1 MAAKKREETYEPSQY
16 QKAIFDYI
24 EHEKGNLVVEAAA
37 GSGKTYTLIKA
48 LGLIPQ
54 DKRVLMTAFNKDIV
68 KELTKKV
75 KGFPNVEVRTLH
87 GLGMILTTRGLRIG
101 GRKPEGYKYT
111 QLIYNHWQDLTKTN
125 IKKLARNARKS
136 FVENTKKLVD
146 FGRFYI
152 ATTKTDMIEIMVKYD
167 IPCVA
172 DEVDVALQ
180 IMAMGAK
187 DIENIDYT
195 DMIWMPHI
203 YDLHLKECEYDYIM
217 VDECQDMNV
226 AERKLVLRC
235 LKEGGRLIA
244 VGDSNQCIYG
254 FSGSDPESFRA
265 IQSLPNTVSMPL
277 SISYRCP
284 EAVVTFAK
292 NLVPSIEAKPNAE
305 EGVILDGVSIEDVQ
319 DGDMVL
325 CRNNAPL
332 LQVYCK
338 LLEQGKKAYI
348 RGSDV
353 GKNLKSIVTS
363 THQEYLHSN
372 LKQDGVFIRLY
383 EDLFNS
389 RKAIMER
396 YGISQEDAMNHETIQ
411 NKLDMIR
418 ALEVLGF
425 ELKTA
430 EQLERKIDEI
440 FPKNDKGEGIMLST
454 IHKAKGL
461 EADNVFIACASL
473 MPSKSA
479 VEEWQVKQER
489 NLMYVAYTRAKKL
502 LAFLDEEETP
512 DFDNFSSKLESKLK
526 YAETMVAAILGKSFK
541 PTMNEAMAKSIVER
555 AKARKIFAPIEV
567 NTVSME
573 NDKKEEEPTDLSFDA
588 ALRKPS
594 KRRKITL

>member
-1 MAAKKREETYEPSQY
+1 MAKKKTAIEYEPSQY

-24 EHEKGNLVVEAAA
+24 QHEKGNLVVEAAA
-37 GSGKTYTLIKA
+37 GSGKTYTLVKA
-48 LGLIPQ
+48 LSLIPQ

-75 KGFPNVEVRTLH
+75 KEFPNVEVRTLH
-87 GLGMILTTRGLRIG
+87 GLGMILTTRGLGIG
-101 GRKPEGYKYT
+101 GMKPEGYKYT
-111 QLIYNHWQDLTKTN
+111 QLIYNHWQDLSKTN
-125 IKKLARNARKS
+125 INKLSRNARKS

-146 FGRFYI
+146 FGRFYL
-152 ATTKTDMIEIMVKYD
+152 ATTRSEMIELMTKYD

-172 DEVDVALQ
+172 DEVDVALKV
-180 IMAMGAK
+180 MAIGGK
-187 DIENIDYT
+187 NLDSIDYT

-203 YDLHLKECEYDYIM
+203 YDLHLQECEYDFIM
-217 VDECQDMNV
+217 VDECQDLNV
-226 AERKLVLRC
+226 AERNLVLRC

-254 FSGSDPESFRA
+254 FSGSDPDSFRA
-265 IQSLPNTVSMPL
+265 IQSIPNTVSMPL

-284 EAVVTFAK
+284 ESVVKFAQ
-292 NLVPSIEAKPNAE
+292 NLVPSIEAKQGAE
-305 EGVILDGVSIEDVQ
+305 EGVILDCVSLDDVH

-338 LLEQGKKAYI
+338 LLEQGKRAYI

-353 GKNLKSIVTS
+353 GKNLQNIVIG
-363 THQEYLHSN
+363 THKDYLHTN

-396 YGISQEDAMNHETIQ
+396 YGISQEDAMKHETIQ
-411 NKLDMIR
+411 AKLDMIR
-418 ALEVLGF
+418 ALEVLGADLTTTE
-425 ELKTA
+425 ELTK
-430 EQLERKIDEI
+430 KIEDI

-454 IHKAKGL
+454 VHKAKGL

-479 VEEWQVKQER
+479 LDEWQVQQER
-489 NLMYVAYTRAKKL
+489 NLMYVAYTRAKKVL
-502 LAFLDEEETP
+502 GFLNEEETP
-512 DFDNFSSKLESKLK
+512 DFDNFSSKLEAKLRQ
-526 YAETMVAAILGKSFK
+526 AEMMVAAILGKTFK
-541 PTMNEAMAKSIVER
+541 ATMNEAMAKSIVER
-555 AKARKIFAPIEV
+555 VTARKIFAPITT
-567 NTVSME
+567 NTVSMD
-573 NDKKEEEPTDLSFDA
+573 NDEKGNESTDLSFNS
-588 ALRKPS
+588 ALRKKT
-594 KRRKITL
+594 KRRK

>member
-1 MAAKKREETYEPSQY
+1 MAKKKTAIEYEPSQY

-24 EHEKGNLVVEAAA
+24 QHEKGNLVVEAAA
-37 GSGKTYTLIKA
+37 GSGKTYTLVKA
-48 LGLIPQ
+48 LSLIPQ

-75 KGFPNVEVRTLH
+75 KEFPNVEVRTLH
-87 GLGMILTTRGLRIG
+87 GLGMILTTRGLGIG
-101 GRKPEGYKYT
+101 GMKPEAYKYT

-125 IKKLARNARKS
+125 INKLSRNARKS

-146 FGRFYI
+146 FGRFYL
-152 ATTKTDMIEIMVKYD
+152 ATTRSEMIELMTKYD

-172 DEVDVALQ
+172 DEVDVALKV
-180 IMAMGAK
+180 MAIGGK
-187 DIENIDYT
+187 NLDSIDYT

-203 YDLHLKECEYDYIM
+203 YDLHLEECEYDFIM
-217 VDECQDMNV
+217 VDECQDLNV
-226 AERKLVLRC
+226 AERNLVLRC

-254 FSGSDPESFRA
+254 FSGSDPDSFRA
-265 IQSLPNTVSMPL
+265 IQSIPNTVSMPL

-284 EAVVTFAK
+284 ESVVKFAQ
-292 NLVPSIEAKPNAE
+292 NLVPSIEAKQGAE
-305 EGVILDGVSIEDVQ
+305 EGVILDCVSLDDVH

-338 LLEQGKKAYI
+338 LLEQGKRAYI

-353 GKNLKSIVTS
+353 GKNLQNIVIG
-363 THQEYLHSN
+363 THKDYLHTN

-396 YGISQEDAMNHETIQ
+396 YGISQEDAMKHETIQ
-411 NKLDMIR
+411 AKLDMIR
-418 ALEVLGF
+418 ALEVLGADLTTTE
-425 ELKTA
+425 ELTK
-430 EQLERKIDEI
+430 KIEDI

-454 IHKAKGL
+454 VHKAKGL

-479 VEEWQVKQER
+479 LDEWQVQQER
-489 NLMYVAYTRAKKL
+489 NLMYVAYTRAKKVL
-502 LAFLDEEETP
+502 GFLNEEETP
-512 DFDNFSSKLESKLK
+512 DFDNFSSKLEAKLRQ
-526 YAETMVAAILGKSFK
+526 AEMMVAAILGKTFK
-541 PTMNEAMAKSIVER
+541 ATMNEAMAKSIVER
-555 AKARKIFAPIEV
+555 VTARKIFAPITT
-567 NTVSME
+567 NTVSMD
-573 NDKKEEEPTDLSFDA
+573 NDEKGNESTDLSFNS
-588 ALRKPS
+588 ALRKKT
-594 KRRKITL
+594 KRRK

>member
-1 MAAKKREETYEPSQY
+1 MAKKKTAIEYEPSQY

-24 EHEKGNLVVEAAA
+24 QHEKGNLVVEAAA
-37 GSGKTYTLIKA
+37 GSGKTYTLVKA
-48 LGLIPQ
+48 LSLIPQ

-75 KGFPNVEVRTLH
+75 KEFPNVEVRTLH
-87 GLGMILTTRGLRIG
+87 GLGMILTTRGLGIG
-101 GRKPEGYKYT
+101 GIKPEGYKYT

-125 IKKLARNARKS
+125 INKLSRNARKS

-146 FGRFYI
+146 FGRFYL
-152 ATTKTDMIEIMVKYD
+152 ATTRSEMIELMTKYD

-172 DEVDVALQ
+172 DEVDVALKV
-180 IMAMGAK
+180 MAIGGK
-187 DIENIDYT
+187 NLDSIDYT

-203 YDLHLKECEYDYIM
+203 YDLHLQECEYDFIM
-217 VDECQDMNV
+217 VDECQDLNV
-226 AERKLVLRC
+226 AERNLVLRC

-254 FSGSDPESFRA
+254 FSGSDPDSFRA
-265 IQSLPNTVSMPL
+265 IQSIPNTVSMPL

-284 EAVVTFAK
+284 ESVVKFAQ
-292 NLVPSIEAKPNAE
+292 NLVPSIEAKQGAE
-305 EGVILDGVSIEDVQ
+305 EGVILDCVSLDDVH

-338 LLEQGKKAYI
+338 LLEQGKRAYI

-353 GKNLKSIVTS
+353 GKNLQNIVIG
-363 THQEYLHSN
+363 THKDYLHTN
-372 LKQDGVFIRLY
+372 LKRDGVFIRLY

-396 YGISQEDAMNHETIQ
+396 YGISQEDAMKHETIQ
-411 NKLDMIR
+411 AKLDMIR
-418 ALEVLGF
+418 ALEVLGADLTTTE
-425 ELKTA
+425 ELTK
-430 EQLERKIDEI
+430 KIEDI

-454 IHKAKGL
+454 VHKAKGL

-479 VEEWQVKQER
+479 LDEWQVQQER
-489 NLMYVAYTRAKKL
+489 NLMYVAYTRAKKVL
-502 LAFLDEEETP
+502 GFLNEEETP
-512 DFDNFSSKLESKLK
+512 DFDNFSSKLEAKLRQ
-526 YAETMVAAILGKSFK
+526 AEMMVAAILGKTFK
-541 PTMNEAMAKSIVER
+541 ATMNEAMAKSIVER
-555 AKARKIFAPIEV
+555 VTARKIFAPITT
-567 NTVSME
+567 NTVSMDN
-573 NDKKEEEPTDLSFDA
+573 NDKWNESTDLSFKS
-588 ALRKPS
+588 ALRKKT
-594 KRRKITL
+594 KRRK

>member
-1 MAAKKREETYEPSQY
+1 MAKKKTAIEYEPSQY

-24 EHEKGNLVVEAAA
+24 QHEKGNLVVEAAA
-37 GSGKTYTLIKA
+37 GSGKTYTLVKA
-48 LGLIPQ
+48 LSLIPQ

-75 KGFPNVEVRTLH
+75 KEFPNVEVRTLH
-87 GLGMILTTRGLRIG
+87 GLGMILTTRGLGIG
-101 GRKPEGYKYT
+101 GMKPEGYKYT

-125 IKKLARNARKS
+125 INKLSRNARKS

-146 FGRFYI
+146 FGRFYL
-152 ATTKTDMIEIMVKYD
+152 ATTRSEMIELMTKYD

-172 DEVDVALQ
+172 DEVDVALKV
-180 IMAMGAK
+180 MAIGGK
-187 DIENIDYT
+187 NLDSIDYT

-203 YDLHLKECEYDYIM
+203 YDLHLQECEYDFIM
-217 VDECQDMNV
+217 VDECQDLNV
-226 AERKLVLRC
+226 AERNLVLRC

-254 FSGSDPESFRA
+254 FSGSDPDSFRA
-265 IQSLPNTVSMPL
+265 IQSIPNTVSMPL

-284 EAVVTFAK
+284 ESVVKFAQ
-292 NLVPSIEAKPNAE
+292 NLVPSIEAKQGAE
-305 EGVILDGVSIEDVQ
+305 EGVILDCVSLDDVH

-338 LLEQGKKAYI
+338 LLEQGKRAYI

-353 GKNLKSIVTS
+353 GKNLQNIVIG
-363 THQEYLHSN
+363 THKDYLHTN

-396 YGISQEDAMNHETIQ
+396 YGISQEDAMKHETIQ
-411 NKLDMIR
+411 AKLDMIR
-418 ALEVLGF
+418 ALEVLGADLTTTE
-425 ELKTA
+425 ELTK
-430 EQLERKIDEI
+430 KIGDI

-454 IHKAKGL
+454 VHKAKGL

-479 VEEWQVKQER
+479 LDEWQVQQER
-489 NLMYVAYTRAKKL
+489 NLMYVAYTRAKKVL
-502 LAFLDEEETP
+502 GFLNEEETP
-512 DFDNFSSKLESKLK
+512 DFDNFSSKLEAKLRQ
-526 YAETMVAAILGKSFK
+526 AEMMVAAILGKTFK
-541 PTMNEAMAKSIVER
+541 ATMNEAMAKSIVER
-555 AKARKIFAPIEV
+555 VTARKIFAPITT
-567 NTVSME
+567 NTVSMD
-573 NDKKEEEPTDLSFDA
+573 NDKKGNESTDLSFNS
-588 ALRKPS
+588 ALRKKT
-594 KRRKITL
+594 KRRK

>member
-1 MAAKKREETYEPSQY
+1 MAKKKTAIEYEPSQY

-24 EHEKGNLVVEAAA
+24 QHEKGNLVVEAAA
-37 GSGKTYTLIKA
+37 GSGKTYTLVKA
-48 LGLIPQ
+48 LSLIPQ

-75 KGFPNVEVRTLH
+75 KEFPNVEVRTLH

-101 GRKPEGYKYT
+101 GMKPEGYKYT
-111 QLIYNHWQDLTKTN
+111 QLIYNHWQDLSKTN
-125 IKKLARNARKS
+125 INKLSRNARKS

-146 FGRFYI
+146 FGRFYL
-152 ATTKTDMIEIMVKYD
+152 ATTRSEMIELMTKYD

-172 DEVDVALQ
+172 DEVDVALKV
-180 IMAMGAK
+180 MAIGGK
-187 DIENIDYT
+187 NLDSIDYT

-203 YDLHLKECEYDYIM
+203 YDLHLQECEYDFIM
-217 VDECQDMNV
+217 VDECQDLNV
-226 AERKLVLRC
+226 AERNLVLRC

-254 FSGSDPESFRA
+254 FSGSDPDSFRA
-265 IQSLPNTVSMPL
+265 IQSIPNTVSMPL

-284 EAVVTFAK
+284 ESVVKFAQ
-292 NLVPSIEAKPNAE
+292 NLVPSIEAKQGAE
-305 EGVILDGVSIEDVQ
+305 EGVILDCVSLDDVH

-338 LLEQGKKAYI
+338 LLEQGKRAYI

-353 GKNLKSIVTS
+353 GKNLQNIVIG
-363 THQEYLHSN
+363 THKDYLHTN
-372 LKQDGVFIRLY
+372 LKRDGVFIRLY

-396 YGISQEDAMNHETIQ
+396 YGISQEDAMKHETIQ
-411 NKLDMIR
+411 AKLDMIR
-418 ALEVLGF
+418 ALEVLGADLTTTE
-425 ELKTA
+425 ELTK
-430 EQLERKIDEI
+430 KIEDI

-454 IHKAKGL
+454 VHKAKGL

-479 VEEWQVKQER
+479 LDEWQVQQER
-489 NLMYVAYTRAKKL
+489 NLMYVAYTRAKKVL
-502 LAFLDEEETP
+502 GFLNEEETP
-512 DFDNFSSKLESKLK
+512 DFDNFSSKLEAKLRQ
-526 YAETMVAAILGKSFK
+526 AEMMVAAILGKTFK
-541 PTMNEAMAKSIVER
+541 ATMNEAMAKSIVER
-555 AKARKIFAPIEV
+555 VTARKIFAPITT
-567 NTVSME
+567 NTVSMD
-573 NDKKEEEPTDLSFDA
+573 NDEKGNESTDLSFNS
-588 ALRKPS
+588 ALRKKT
-594 KRRKITL
+594 KRRK

>member
-1 MAAKKREETYEPSQY
+1 MAKKKTAIEYEPSQY

-24 EHEKGNLVVEAAA
+24 QHEKGNLVVEAAA
-37 GSGKTYTLIKA
+37 GSGKTYTLVKA
-48 LGLIPQ
+48 LSLIPP

-75 KGFPNVEVRTLH
+75 KEFPNVEVRTLH
-87 GLGMILTTRGLRIG
+87 GLGMILTTRGLGIG
-101 GRKPEGYKYT
+101 GMKPEGYKYT

-125 IKKLARNARKS
+125 INKLSRNARKS

-146 FGRFYI
+146 FGRFYL
-152 ATTKTDMIEIMVKYD
+152 ATTRSEMIELMTKYD

-172 DEVDVALQ
+172 DEVDVALKV
-180 IMAMGAK
+180 MAIGGK
-187 DIENIDYT
+187 NLDSIDYT

-203 YDLHLKECEYDYIM
+203 YDLHLQECEYDFIM
-217 VDECQDMNV
+217 VDECQDLNV
-226 AERKLVLRC
+226 AERNLVLRC

-254 FSGSDPESFRA
+254 FSGSDPDSFRA
-265 IQSLPNTVSMPL
+265 IQSIPNTVSMPL

-284 EAVVTFAK
+284 ESVVKFAQ
-292 NLVPSIEAKPNAE
+292 NLVPSIEAKQGAE
-305 EGVILDGVSIEDVQ
+305 EGVILDCVSLDDVH

-338 LLEQGKKAYI
+338 LLEQGKRAYI

-353 GKNLKSIVTS
+353 GKNLQNIVIG
-363 THQEYLHSN
+363 THKDYLHTN

-396 YGISQEDAMNHETIQ
+396 YGISQEDAMKHETIQ
-411 NKLDMIR
+411 AKLDMIR
-418 ALEVLGF
+418 ALEVLGADLTTTE
-425 ELKTA
+425 ELTK
-430 EQLERKIDEI
+430 KIEDI

-454 IHKAKGL
+454 VHKAKGL

-479 VEEWQVKQER
+479 LDEWQVQQER
-489 NLMYVAYTRAKKL
+489 NLMYVAYTRAKKVL
-502 LAFLDEEETP
+502 GFLNEEETP
-512 DFDNFSSKLESKLK
+512 DFDNFSSKLEAKLRQ
-526 YAETMVAAILGKSFK
+526 AEMMVAAILGKTFK
-541 PTMNEAMAKSIVER
+541 ATMNEAMAKSIVER
-555 AKARKIFAPIEV
+555 VTARKIFAPITT
-567 NTVSME
+567 NTVSMD
-573 NDKKEEEPTDLSFDA
+573 NDEKGNEPTDSSFNSA
-588 ALRKPS
+588 FRKKA
-594 KRRKITL
+594 KRRK

>member
-1 MAAKKREETYEPSQY
+1 MAKKKTAIEYEPSQY

-24 EHEKGNLVVEAAA
+24 QHEKGNLVVEAAA
-37 GSGKTYTLIKA
+37 GSGKTYTLVKA
-48 LGLIPQ
+48 LSLIPQ

-75 KGFPNVEVRTLH
+75 KEFPNVEVRTLH

-101 GRKPEGYKYT
+101 GMKPEGYKYT

-125 IKKLARNARKS
+125 INKLSRNARKS

-146 FGRFYI
+146 FGRFYL
-152 ATTKTDMIEIMVKYD
+152 ANTRSEMIELMVKYD

-172 DEVDVALQ
+172 DEVDVALKV
-180 IMAMGAK
+180 MAIGGK
-187 DIENIDYT
+187 NLDSIDYT

-203 YDLHLKECEYDYIM
+203 YDLHLQECEYDFIM
-217 VDECQDMNV
+217 VDECQDLNV
-226 AERKLVLRC
+226 AERNLVLRC

-254 FSGSDPESFRA
+254 FSGSDPDSFRA
-265 IQSLPNTVSMPL
+265 IQSIPNTVSMPL

-284 EAVVTFAK
+284 ESVVKFAQ
-292 NLVPSIEAKPNAE
+292 NLVPSIEAKQGAE
-305 EGVILDGVSIEDVQ
+305 EGVILDCVSLDDVH

-338 LLEQGKKAYI
+338 LLEQGKRAYI

-353 GKNLKSIVTS
+353 GKNLQNIVIG
-363 THQEYLHSN
+363 THKDYLYTN
-372 LKQDGVFIRLY
+372 LKRDGVFIRLY

-396 YGISQEDAMNHETIQ
+396 YGISQEDAMKHETIQ
-411 NKLDMIR
+411 AKLDMIR
-418 ALEVLGF
+418 ALEVLGAD
-425 ELKTA
+425 LTTT
-430 EQLERKIDEI
+430 EQLTKKIGDI

-454 IHKAKGL
+454 VHKAKGL

-479 VEEWQVKQER
+479 LDEWQVQQER
-489 NLMYVAYTRAKKL
+489 NLMYVAYTRAKKVL
-502 LAFLDEEETP
+502 GFLNEEETP
-512 DFDNFSSKLESKLK
+512 DFDNFSSKLEAKLRQ
-526 YAETMVAAILGKSFK
+526 AGMMVAAILGKTFK
-541 PTMNEAMAKSIVER
+541 ATMNEAMAKSIVER
-555 AKARKIFAPIEV
+555 VTARKIFAPITT
-567 NTVSME
+567 NTVSMD
-573 NDKKEEEPTDLSFDA
+573 NDEKGNESTDLSFNS
-588 ALRKPS
+588 ALRKKT
-594 KRRKITL
+594 KRRK

>member
-1 MAAKKREETYEPSQY
+1 MAKKKTAIEYEPSQY

-24 EHEKGNLVVEAAA
+24 QHEKGNLVVEAAA
-37 GSGKTYTLIKA
+37 GSGKTYTLVKA
-48 LGLIPQ
+48 LSLIPQ

-75 KGFPNVEVRTLH
+75 KEFPNVEVRTLH

-101 GRKPEGYKYT
+101 GMKPEGYKYT

-125 IKKLARNARKS
+125 INKLSRNARKS

-146 FGRFYI
+146 FGRFYL
-152 ATTKTDMIEIMVKYD
+152 ATTRSEMIELMTKYD

-172 DEVDVALQ
+172 DEVDVALKV
-180 IMAMGAK
+180 MAIGGK
-187 DIENIDYT
+187 NLDSIDYT

-203 YDLHLKECEYDYIM
+203 YDLHLQECEYDFIM
-217 VDECQDMNV
+217 VDECQDLNV
-226 AERKLVLRC
+226 AERHLVLRC

-254 FSGSDPESFRA
+254 FSGSDPDSFRA
-265 IQSLPNTVSMPL
+265 IQSIPNTVSMPL

-284 EAVVTFAK
+284 ESVVKFAQ
-292 NLVPSIEAKPNAE
+292 NLVPSIEAKQGAE
-305 EGVILDGVSIEDVQ
+305 EGVILDCVSIDDVH

-338 LLEQGKKAYI
+338 LLEQGKRAYI

-353 GKNLKSIVTS
+353 GKNLQNIVIG
-363 THQEYLHSN
+363 THKDYLHTN
-372 LKQDGVFIRLY
+372 LKRDGVFIRLY

-396 YGISQEDAMNHETIQ
+396 YGISQEDAMKHETIQ
-411 NKLDMIR
+411 AKLDMIR
-418 ALEVLGF
+418 ALEVLGADLTTTE
-425 ELKTA
+425 ELTK
-430 EQLERKIDEI
+430 KIEDI

-454 IHKAKGL
+454 VHKAKGL

-479 VEEWQVKQER
+479 LDEWQVQQER
-489 NLMYVAYTRAKKL
+489 NLMYVAYTRAKKVL
-502 LAFLDEEETP
+502 GFLNEEETP
-512 DFDNFSSKLESKLK
+512 DFDNFSSKLEAKLRQ
-526 YAETMVAAILGKSFK
+526 AEMMVAAILGKTFK
-541 PTMNEAMAKSIVER
+541 ATMNEAMAKSIVER
-555 AKARKIFAPIEV
+555 VTARKIFAPITT
-567 NTVSME
+567 NTVSMD
-573 NDKKEEEPTDLSFDA
+573 NDEKGNESTDLSFNS
-588 ALRKPS
+588 ALRKKT
-594 KRRKITL
+594 KRRK

>member
-1 MAAKKREETYEPSQY
+1 MAKKKTAIEYEPSQY

-24 EHEKGNLVVEAAA
+24 QHEKGNLVVEAAA
-37 GSGKTYTLIKA
+37 GSGKTYTLVKA
-48 LGLIPQ
+48 LSLIPQ

-75 KGFPNVEVRTLH
+75 KEFPNVEVRTLH
-87 GLGMILTTRGLRIG
+87 GLGMILTTRGLGIG
-101 GRKPEGYKYT
+101 GMKPEGYKYT

-125 IKKLARNARKS
+125 INKLSRNARKS

-146 FGRFYI
+146 FGRFYL
-152 ATTKTDMIEIMVKYD
+152 ATTRSEMIELMTKYD

-172 DEVDVALQ
+172 DEVDVALKV
-180 IMAMGAK
+180 MAIGGK
-187 DIENIDYT
+187 NLDSIDYT

-203 YDLHLKECEYDYIM
+203 YDLHLQECEYDFIM
-217 VDECQDMNV
+217 VDECQDLNV
-226 AERKLVLRC
+226 AERNLVLRC

-254 FSGSDPESFRA
+254 FSGSDPDSFRA
-265 IQSLPNTVSMPL
+265 IQSIPNTVSMPL

-284 EAVVTFAK
+284 ESVVKFAQ
-292 NLVPSIEAKPNAE
+292 NLVPSIEAKQGAE
-305 EGVILDGVSIEDVQ
+305 EGVILDCVSLDDVH

-338 LLEQGKKAYI
+338 LLEQGKRAYI

-353 GKNLKSIVTS
+353 GKNLQNIVIG
-363 THQEYLHSN
+363 THKDYLHTN

-396 YGISQEDAMNHETIQ
+396 YGISQEDAMKHETIQ
-411 NKLDMIR
+411 AKLDMIR
-418 ALEVLGF
+418 ALEVLGADLTTTE
-425 ELKTA
+425 ELTK
-430 EQLERKIDEI
+430 KIEDI

-454 IHKAKGL
+454 VHKAKGL

-479 VEEWQVKQER
+479 LDEWQVQQER
-489 NLMYVAYTRAKKL
+489 NLMYVAYTRAKKVL
-502 LAFLDEEETP
+502 GFLNEEETP
-512 DFDNFSSKLESKLK
+512 DFDNFSSKLEAKLRQ
-526 YAETMVAAILGKSFK
+526 AEMMVAAILGKTFK
-541 PTMNEAMAKSIVER
+541 ATMNEAMAKSIVER
-555 AKARKIFAPIEV
+555 VTARKIFAPITT
-567 NTVSME
+567 NTVSMD
-573 NDKKEEEPTDLSFDA
+573 NDEKGNESTDLSFNSS
-588 ALRKPS
+588 LRKKT
-594 KRRKITL
+594 KRRK

>member
-1 MAAKKREETYEPSQY
+1 MAKKKTAIEYEPSQY

-24 EHEKGNLVVEAAA
+24 QHEKGNLVVEAAA
-37 GSGKTYTLIKA
+37 GSGKTYTLVKA
-48 LGLIPQ
+48 LSLIPQ

-75 KGFPNVEVRTLH
+75 KEFPNVEVRTLH
-87 GLGMILTTRGLRIG
+87 GLGMILTTRGLGIG
-101 GRKPEGYKYT
+101 GMKPEGYKYT

-125 IKKLARNARKS
+125 INKLSRNARKS

-146 FGRFYI
+146 FGRFYL
-152 ATTKTDMIEIMVKYD
+152 ATTRSEMIELMTKYD

-172 DEVDVALQ
+172 DEVDVALKV
-180 IMAMGAK
+180 MAIGGK
-187 DIENIDYT
+187 NLGSIDYT

-203 YDLHLKECEYDYIM
+203 YDLHLQECEYDFIM
-217 VDECQDMNV
+217 VDECQDLNV
-226 AERKLVLRC
+226 AERNLVLRC

-254 FSGSDPESFRA
+254 FSGSDPDSFRA
-265 IQSLPNTVSMPL
+265 IQSIPNTVSMPL

-284 EAVVTFAK
+284 ESVVKFAQ
-292 NLVPSIEAKPNAE
+292 NLVPSIEAKQGAE
-305 EGVILDGVSIEDVQ
+305 EGVILDCVSLDDVH

-338 LLEQGKKAYI
+338 LLEQGKRAYI

-353 GKNLKSIVTS
+353 GKNLQNIVIG
-363 THQEYLHSN
+363 THKDYLHTN
-372 LKQDGVFIRLY
+372 LKRDGVFIRLY

-396 YGISQEDAMNHETIQ
+396 YGISQEDAMKHETIQ
-411 NKLDMIR
+411 AKLDMIR
-418 ALEVLGF
+418 ALEVLGADLTTTE
-425 ELKTA
+425 ELTK
-430 EQLERKIDEI
+430 KIEDI

-454 IHKAKGL
+454 VHKAKGL

-479 VEEWQVKQER
+479 LDEWQVQQER
-489 NLMYVAYTRAKKL
+489 NLMYVAYTRAKKVL
-502 LAFLDEEETP
+502 GFLNEEETP
-512 DFDNFSSKLESKLK
+512 DFDNFSSKLEAKLRQ
-526 YAETMVAAILGKSFK
+526 AEMMVAAILGKTFK
-541 PTMNEAMAKSIVER
+541 ATMNEAMAKSIVER
-555 AKARKIFAPIEV
+555 VTARKIFAPITT
-567 NTVSME
+567 NTVSMD
-573 NDKKEEEPTDLSFDA
+573 NDEKGNESTDLSFNS
-588 ALRKPS
+588 ALRKKT
-594 KRRKITL
+594 KRRK

>member
-1 MAAKKREETYEPSQY
+1 MAKKKTAIEYEPSQY

-24 EHEKGNLVVEAAA
+24 QHEKGNLVVEAAA
-37 GSGKTYTLIKA
+37 GSGKTYTLVKA
-48 LGLIPQ
+48 LSLIPQ

-75 KGFPNVEVRTLH
+75 KEFPNVEVRTLH
-87 GLGMILTTRGLRIG
+87 GLGMILTTRGLGIG
-101 GRKPEGYKYT
+101 GMKPEAYKYT

-125 IKKLARNARKS
+125 INKLSRNARKS

-146 FGRFYI
+146 FGRFYL
-152 ATTKTDMIEIMVKYD
+152 ATTRSEMIELMTKYD

-172 DEVDVALQ
+172 DEVDVALKV
-180 IMAMGAK
+180 MAIGGK
-187 DIENIDYT
+187 NLDSIDYT

-203 YDLHLKECEYDYIM
+203 YDLHLQECEYDFIM
-217 VDECQDMNV
+217 VDECQDLNV
-226 AERKLVLRC
+226 AERNLVLRC

-254 FSGSDPESFRA
+254 FSGSDPDSFRA
-265 IQSLPNTVSMPL
+265 IQSIPNTVSMPL

-284 EAVVTFAK
+284 ESVVKFAQ
-292 NLVPSIEAKPNAE
+292 NLVPSIEAKQGAE
-305 EGVILDGVSIEDVQ
+305 EGVILDCVSLDDVH

-338 LLEQGKKAYI
+338 LLEQGKRAYI

-353 GKNLKSIVTS
+353 GKNLQNIVIGTHKDYLYTS
-363 THQEYLHSN
+363 S
-372 LKQDGVFIRLY
+372 KRDGVFIRLY

-396 YGISQEDAMNHETIQ
+396 YGISQEDAMKHETIQ
-411 NKLDMIR
+411 AKLDMIR
-418 ALEVLGF
+418 ALEVLGADLTTTE
-425 ELKTA
+425 ELTK
-430 EQLERKIDEI
+430 KIEDI

-454 IHKAKGL
+454 VHKAKGL

-479 VEEWQVKQER
+479 LDEWQVQQER
-489 NLMYVAYTRAKKL
+489 NLMYVAYTRAKKVL
-502 LAFLDEEETP
+502 GFLNEEETP
-512 DFDNFSSKLESKLK
+512 DFDNFSSKLEAKLRQ
-526 YAETMVAAILGKSFK
+526 AEMMVAAILGKTFK
-541 PTMNEAMAKSIVER
+541 ATMNEAMAKSIVER
-555 AKARKIFAPIEV
+555 VTARKIFAPITT
-567 NTVSME
+567 NTVSMD
-573 NDKKEEEPTDLSFDA
+573 NDEKGNESTDLSFNS
-588 ALRKPS
+588 ALRKKT
-594 KRRKITL
+594 KRRK

>member
-1 MAAKKREETYEPSQY
+1 MAKKKTAIEYEPSQY

-24 EHEKGNLVVEAAA
+24 QHEKGNLVVEAAA
-37 GSGKTYTLIKA
+37 GSGKTYTLVKA
-48 LGLIPQ
+48 LSLIPQ

-75 KGFPNVEVRTLH
+75 KEFPNVEVRTLH
-87 GLGMILTTRGLRIG
+87 GLGMILTTRGLGIG
-101 GRKPEGYKYT
+101 GMKPEGYKYT

-125 IKKLARNARKS
+125 INKLSRNARKS

-146 FGRFYI
+146 FGRFYL
-152 ATTKTDMIEIMVKYD
+152 ATTRSEMIELMTKYD

-172 DEVDVALQ
+172 DEVDVALKVMT
-180 IMAMGAK
+180 IGGK
-187 DIENIDYT
+187 NLDSIDYT

-203 YDLHLKECEYDYIM
+203 YDLHLQECEYDFIM
-217 VDECQDMNV
+217 VDECQDLNV
-226 AERKLVLRC
+226 AERNLVLRC

-254 FSGSDPESFRA
+254 FSGSDPDSFRA
-265 IQSLPNTVSMPL
+265 IQSIPNTVSMPL

-284 EAVVTFAK
+284 ESVVKFAQ
-292 NLVPSIEAKPNAE
+292 NLVPSIEAKQGAE
-305 EGVILDGVSIEDVQ
+305 EGVILDCVSLDDVH

-338 LLEQGKKAYI
+338 LLEQGKRAYI

-353 GKNLKSIVTS
+353 GKNLQNIVIG
-363 THQEYLHSN
+363 THKDYLYTN
-372 LKQDGVFIRLY
+372 LKRDGVFIRLY

-396 YGISQEDAMNHETIQ
+396 YGISQEDAMKHETIQ
-411 NKLDMIR
+411 AKLDMIR
-418 ALEVLGF
+418 ALEVLGADLTTTE
-425 ELKTA
+425 ELTK
-430 EQLERKIDEI
+430 KIEDI

-454 IHKAKGL
+454 VHKAKGL

-479 VEEWQVKQER
+479 LDEWQVQQER
-489 NLMYVAYTRAKKL
+489 NLMYVAYTRAKKVL
-502 LAFLDEEETP
+502 GFLNEEETL
-512 DFDNFSSKLESKLK
+512 DFDNFSSKLEAKLRQ
-526 YAETMVAAILGKSFK
+526 AEMMVAAILGKTFK
-541 PTMNEAMAKSIVER
+541 ATMNEAMAKSIVER
-555 AKARKIFAPIEV
+555 VTARKIFAPITT
-567 NTVSME
+567 NTVSMD
-573 NDKKEEEPTDLSFDA
+573 NDEKGNESTDLSFNS
-588 ALRKPS
+588 ALRKKT
-594 KRRKITL
+594 KRRK

>member
-1 MAAKKREETYEPSQY
+1 MAKKKTAIEYEPSQY

-24 EHEKGNLVVEAAA
+24 QHEKGNLVVEAAA
-37 GSGKTYTLIKA
+37 GSGKTYTLVKA
-48 LGLIPQ
+48 LSLIPQ

-75 KGFPNVEVRTLH
+75 KEFPNVEVRTLH
-87 GLGMILTTRGLRIG
+87 GLGMILTTRGLGIG
-101 GRKPEGYKYT
+101 GMKPEAYKYT

-125 IKKLARNARKS
+125 INKLSRNARKS

-146 FGRFYI
+146 FGRFYL
-152 ATTKTDMIEIMVKYD
+152 ATTRSEMIELMIKYD

-172 DEVDVALQ
+172 DEVDVALKV
-180 IMAMGAK
+180 MAIGGK
-187 DIENIDYT
+187 NLDSIDYT

-203 YDLHLKECEYDYIM
+203 YDLHLQECEYDFIM
-217 VDECQDMNV
+217 VDECQDLNV
-226 AERKLVLRC
+226 AERNLVLRC

-254 FSGSDPESFRA
+254 FSGSDPDSFRA
-265 IQSLPNTVSMPL
+265 IQSIPNTVSMPL

-284 EAVVTFAK
+284 ESVVKFAQ
-292 NLVPSIEAKPNAE
+292 NLVPSIEAKQGAE
-305 EGVILDGVSIEDVQ
+305 EGVILDCVSLDDVH

-338 LLEQGKKAYI
+338 LLEQGKRAYI

-353 GKNLKSIVTS
+353 GKNLQNIVIG
-363 THQEYLHSN
+363 THKDYLHTN
-372 LKQDGVFIRLY
+372 LKRDGVFIRLY

-396 YGISQEDAMNHETIQ
+396 YGISQEDAMKHETIQ
-411 NKLDMIR
+411 AKLDMIR
-418 ALEVLGF
+418 ALEVLGADLTTTE
-425 ELKTA
+425 ELTK
-430 EQLERKIDEI
+430 KIEDI

-454 IHKAKGL
+454 VHKAKGL

-479 VEEWQVKQER
+479 LDEWQVQQER
-489 NLMYVAYTRAKKL
+489 NLMYVAYTRAKKVL
-502 LAFLDEEETP
+502 GFLNEEETP
-512 DFDNFSSKLESKLK
+512 DFDNFSSKLEAKLRQ
-526 YAETMVAAILGKSFK
+526 AEMMVAAILGKTFK
-541 PTMNEAMAKSIVER
+541 ATMNEAMAKSIVER
-555 AKARKIFAPIEV
+555 VTARKIFAPITT
-567 NTVSME
+567 NTVSMD
-573 NDKKEEEPTDLSFDA
+573 NDEKGNESTDLSFNS
-588 ALRKPS
+588 ALRKKT
-594 KRRKITL
+594 KRRK

>member
-1 MAAKKREETYEPSQY
+1 MAKKKTAIEYEPSQY

-24 EHEKGNLVVEAAA
+24 QHEKGNLVVEAAA
-37 GSGKTYTLIKA
+37 GSGKTYTLVKA
-48 LGLIPQ
+48 LSLIPQ

-75 KGFPNVEVRTLH
+75 KEFPNVEVRTLH
-87 GLGMILTTRGLRIG
+87 GLGMILTTRGLGIG
-101 GRKPEGYKYT
+101 GMKPEGYKYT

-125 IKKLARNARKS
+125 INKLSRNARKS

-146 FGRFYI
+146 FGRFYL
-152 ATTKTDMIEIMVKYD
+152 ATTRSEMIELMTKYD

-172 DEVDVALQ
+172 DEVDVALKV
-180 IMAMGAK
+180 MAIGGK
-187 DIENIDYT
+187 NLDSIDYT

-203 YDLHLKECEYDYIM
+203 YDLHLQECEYDFIM
-217 VDECQDMNV
+217 VDECQDLNV
-226 AERKLVLRC
+226 AERNLVLRC

-254 FSGSDPESFRA
+254 FSGSDPDSFRA
-265 IQSLPNTVSMPL
+265 IQSIPNTVSMPL

-284 EAVVTFAK
+284 ESVVKFAQ
-292 NLVPSIEAKPNAE
+292 NLVPSIEAKQGAE
-305 EGVILDGVSIEDVQ
+305 EGVILDCVSLDDVH

-338 LLEQGKKAYI
+338 LLEQGKRAYI

-353 GKNLKSIVTS
+353 GKNLQNIVIG
-363 THQEYLHSN
+363 THKDYLYTN
-372 LKQDGVFIRLY
+372 LKRDGVFIRLY

-396 YGISQEDAMNHETIQ
+396 YGISQEDAMKHETIQ
-411 NKLDMIR
+411 AKLDMIR
-418 ALEVLGF
+418 ALEVLGADLTTTE
-425 ELKTA
+425 ELTK
-430 EQLERKIDEI
+430 KIEDI

-454 IHKAKGL
+454 VHKAKGL

-479 VEEWQVKQER
+479 LDEWQVQQER
-489 NLMYVAYTRAKKL
+489 NLMYVAYTRAKKVL
-502 LAFLDEEETP
+502 GFLNEEETP
-512 DFDNFSSKLESKLK
+512 DFDNFSSKLEAKLRQ
-526 YAETMVAAILGKSFK
+526 AEMMVAAILGKTFK
-541 PTMNEAMAKSIVER
+541 ATMNEAMAKSIVER
-555 AKARKIFAPIEV
+555 VTARKIFAPITT
-567 NTVSME
+567 NTVSMD
-573 NDKKEEEPTDLSFDA
+573 NDEKGNESTDLSFNS
-588 ALRKPS
+588 ALRKKT
-594 KRRKITL
+594 KRRK

>member
-1 MAAKKREETYEPSQY
+1 MAKKKTAIEYEPSQY

-24 EHEKGNLVVEAAA
+24 QHEKGNLVVEAAA
-37 GSGKTYTLIKA
+37 GSGKTYTLVKA
-48 LGLIPQ
+48 LSLIPQ

-75 KGFPNVEVRTLH
+75 KEFPNVEVRTLH
-87 GLGMILTTRGLRIG
+87 GLGMILTTRGLGIG
-101 GRKPEGYKYT
+101 GMKPEGYKYT

-125 IKKLARNARKS
+125 INKLSRNARKS

-146 FGRFYI
+146 FGRFYL
-152 ATTKTDMIEIMVKYD
+152 ATTRSEMIELMTKYD

-172 DEVDVALQ
+172 DEVDVELKV
-180 IMAMGAK
+180 MAIGGK
-187 DIENIDYT
+187 NIDSIDYT

-203 YDLHLKECEYDYIM
+203 YDLHLQECEYDFIM
-217 VDECQDMNV
+217 VDECQDLNV
-226 AERKLVLRC
+226 AERNLVLRC

-254 FSGSDPESFRA
+254 FSGSDPDSFRA
-265 IQSLPNTVSMPL
+265 IQSIPNTVSMPL

-284 EAVVTFAK
+284 ESVVKFAQ
-292 NLVPSIEAKPNAE
+292 NLVPSIEAKQGAE
-305 EGVILDGVSIEDVQ
+305 EGVILDCVSLDDVH

-338 LLEQGKKAYI
+338 LLEQGKRAYI

-353 GKNLKSIVTS
+353 GKNLQNIVIG
-363 THQEYLHSN
+363 THKDYLHTN

-396 YGISQEDAMNHETIQ
+396 YGISQEDAMKHETIQ
-411 NKLDMIR
+411 AKLDMIR
-418 ALEVLGF
+418 ALEVLGADLTTTE
-425 ELKTA
+425 ELTK
-430 EQLERKIDEI
+430 KIGDI

-454 IHKAKGL
+454 VHKAKGL

-479 VEEWQVKQER
+479 LDEWQVQQER
-489 NLMYVAYTRAKKL
+489 NLMYVAYTRAKKVL
-502 LAFLDEEETP
+502 GFLNEEETP
-512 DFDNFSSKLESKLK
+512 DFDNFSSKLEAKLRQ
-526 YAETMVAAILGKSFK
+526 AEMMVAAILGKTFK
-541 PTMNEAMAKSIVER
+541 ATMNEAMAKSIVER
-555 AKARKIFAPIEV
+555 VTARKIFAPITT
-567 NTVSME
+567 NTVSMD
-573 NDKKEEEPTDLSFDA
+573 NDEKGNESTDLSFNS
-588 ALRKPS
+588 ALRKKT
-594 KRRKITL
+594 KRRK

>member
-1 MAAKKREETYEPSQY
+1 MAKKKTAIEYEPSQY

-24 EHEKGNLVVEAAA
+24 QHEKGNLVVEAAA
-37 GSGKTYTLIKA
+37 GSGKTYTLVKA
-48 LGLIPQ
+48 LSLIPQ

-75 KGFPNVEVRTLH
+75 KEFPNVEVRTLH
-87 GLGMILTTRGLRIG
+87 GLGMILTTRGLGIG
-101 GRKPEGYKYT
+101 GMKPEGYKYT

-125 IKKLARNARKS
+125 INKLSRNARKS

-146 FGRFYI
+146 FGRFYL
-152 ATTKTDMIEIMVKYD
+152 ATTRSEMIELMTKYD

-172 DEVDVALQ
+172 DEVDVALKV
-180 IMAMGAK
+180 MAIGGK
-187 DIENIDYT
+187 NLDSIDYT

-203 YDLHLKECEYDYIM
+203 YDLYLQECEYDFIM
-217 VDECQDMNV
+217 VDECQDLNV
-226 AERKLVLRC
+226 AERNLVLRC

-254 FSGSDPESFRA
+254 FSGSDPDSFRA
-265 IQSLPNTVSMPL
+265 IQSIPNTVSMPL

-284 EAVVTFAK
+284 ESVVKFAQ
-292 NLVPSIEAKPNAE
+292 NLVPSIEAKQGAE
-305 EGVILDGVSIEDVQ
+305 EGVILDCVSLDDVH

-338 LLEQGKKAYI
+338 LLEQGKRAYI

-353 GKNLKSIVTS
+353 GKNLQNIVIG
-363 THQEYLHSN
+363 THKDYLHTN

-396 YGISQEDAMNHETIQ
+396 YGISQEDAMKHETIQ
-411 NKLDMIR
+411 AKLDMIR
-418 ALEVLGF
+418 ALEVLGADLTTTE
-425 ELKTA
+425 ELTK
-430 EQLERKIDEI
+430 KIEDI

-454 IHKAKGL
+454 VHKAKGL

-479 VEEWQVKQER
+479 LDEWQVQQER
-489 NLMYVAYTRAKKL
+489 NLMYVAYTRAKKVL
-502 LAFLDEEETP
+502 GFLNEEETP
-512 DFDNFSSKLESKLK
+512 DFDNFSSKLEAKLRQ
-526 YAETMVAAILGKSFK
+526 AEMMVAAILGKTFK
-541 PTMNEAMAKSIVER
+541 ATMNEAMAKSIVER
-555 AKARKIFAPIEV
+555 VTARKIFAPITT
-567 NTVSME
+567 NMVSMD
-573 NDKKEEEPTDLSFDA
+573 NDEKGNESTDLSFDS
-588 ALRKPS
+588 ALRKKT
-594 KRRKITL
+594 KRRK

>member
-1 MAAKKREETYEPSQY
+1 MAKKKTAIEYEPSQY

-24 EHEKGNLVVEAAA
+24 QHEKGNLVVEAAA
-37 GSGKTYTLIKA
+37 GSGKTYTLVKA
-48 LGLIPQ
+48 LSLIPP

-75 KGFPNVEVRTLH
+75 KEFPNVEVRTLH
-87 GLGMILTTRGLRIG
+87 GLGMILTTRGLGIG
-101 GRKPEGYKYT
+101 GMKPEAYKYT

-125 IKKLARNARKS
+125 INKLSRNARKS

-146 FGRFYI
+146 FGRFYL
-152 ATTKTDMIEIMVKYD
+152 ATTRSEMIELMTKYD

-172 DEVDVALQ
+172 DEVDVALKV
-180 IMAMGAK
+180 MAIGGK
-187 DIENIDYT
+187 NLDSIDYT

-203 YDLHLKECEYDYIM
+203 YDLHLQECEYDFIM
-217 VDECQDMNV
+217 VDECQDLNV
-226 AERKLVLRC
+226 AERNLVLRC

-254 FSGSDPESFRA
+254 FSGSDPDSFRA
-265 IQSLPNTVSMPL
+265 IQSIPNTVSMPL

-284 EAVVTFAK
+284 ESVVKFAQ
-292 NLVPSIEAKPNAE
+292 NLVPSIEAKQGAE
-305 EGVILDGVSIEDVQ
+305 EGVILDCVSLDDVH

-338 LLEQGKKAYI
+338 LLEQGKRAYI

-353 GKNLKSIVTS
+353 GKNLQNIVIG
-363 THQEYLHSN
+363 THKDYLHTN
-372 LKQDGVFIRLY
+372 LKRDGVFIRLY

-396 YGISQEDAMNHETIQ
+396 YGISQEDAMKHETIQ
-411 NKLDMIR
+411 AKLDMIR
-418 ALEVLGF
+418 ALEVLGADLTTTE
-425 ELKTA
+425 ELTK
-430 EQLERKIDEI
+430 KIEDI

-454 IHKAKGL
+454 VHKAKGL

-479 VEEWQVKQER
+479 LDEWQVQQER
-489 NLMYVAYTRAKKL
+489 NLMYVAYTRAKKVL
-502 LAFLDEEETP
+502 GFLNEEETP
-512 DFDNFSSKLESKLK
+512 DFDNFSSKLEAKLRQ
-526 YAETMVAAILGKSFK
+526 AEMMVAAILGKTFK
-541 PTMNEAMAKSIVER
+541 ATMNEAMAKSIVER
-555 AKARKIFAPIEV
+555 VTARKIFAPITT
-567 NTVSME
+567 NTVSMD
-573 NDKKEEEPTDLSFDA
+573 NDEKGNESTDLSFNS
-588 ALRKPS
+588 ALRKKT
-594 KRRKITL
+594 KRRK

>member
-1 MAAKKREETYEPSQY
+1 MAKKKTAIEYEPSQY

-24 EHEKGNLVVEAAA
+24 QHEKGNLVVEAAA
-37 GSGKTYTLIKA
+37 GSGKTYTLVKA
-48 LGLIPQ
+48 LSLIPQ

-75 KGFPNVEVRTLH
+75 KEFPNVEVRTLH
-87 GLGMILTTRGLRIG
+87 GLGMILTTRGLGIG
-101 GRKPEGYKYT
+101 GMKPEGYKYT

-125 IKKLARNARKS
+125 INKLSRNARKS

-146 FGRFYI
+146 FGRFYL
-152 ATTKTDMIEIMVKYD
+152 ATTRSEMIELMTKYD

-172 DEVDVALQ
+172 DEVDVALKV
-180 IMAMGAK
+180 MAIGGK
-187 DIENIDYT
+187 NLDSIDYT

-203 YDLHLKECEYDYIM
+203 YDLHLQECEYDFIM
-217 VDECQDMNV
+217 VDECQDLNV
-226 AERKLVLRC
+226 AERNLVLRC

-254 FSGSDPESFRA
+254 FSGSDPDSFRA
-265 IQSLPNTVSMPL
+265 IQSIPNTVSMPL

-284 EAVVTFAK
+284 ESVVKFAQ
-292 NLVPSIEAKPNAE
+292 NLVPSIEAKQGAE
-305 EGVILDGVSIEDVQ
+305 EGVILDCVSLDDVH

-338 LLEQGKKAYI
+338 LLEQGKRAYI

-353 GKNLKSIVTS
+353 GKNLQNIVIG
-363 THQEYLHSN
+363 THKDYLHTN

-396 YGISQEDAMNHETIQ
+396 YGISQEDAMKHETIQ
-411 NKLDMIR
+411 AKLDMIR
-418 ALEVLGF
+418 ALEVLGADLTTTE
-425 ELKTA
+425 ELTK
-430 EQLERKIDEI
+430 KIGDI

-454 IHKAKGL
+454 VHKAKGL

-479 VEEWQVKQER
+479 LDEWQVQQER
-489 NLMYVAYTRAKKL
+489 NLMYVAYTRAKKVL
-502 LAFLDEEETP
+502 GFLNEEETP
-512 DFDNFSSKLESKLK
+512 DFDNFSSKLDAKLRQ
-526 YAETMVAAILGKSFK
+526 AEMMVAAILGKTFK
-541 PTMNEAMAKSIVER
+541 ATMNEAMAKSIVER
-555 AKARKIFAPIEV
+555 VTARKIFAPITT
-567 NTVSME
+567 NTVSMD
-573 NDKKEEEPTDLSFDA
+573 NDEKGNESTDLSFNS
-588 ALRKPS
+588 ALRKKT
-594 KRRKITL
+594 KRRK

>member
-1 MAAKKREETYEPSQY
+1 MAKKKTAIEYEPSQY

-24 EHEKGNLVVEAAA
+24 QHEKGNLVVEAAA
-37 GSGKTYTLIKA
+37 GSGKTYTLVKA
-48 LGLIPQ
+48 LSLIPQ

-75 KGFPNVEVRTLH
+75 KEFPNVEVRTLH
-87 GLGMILTTRGLRIG
+87 GLGMILTTRGVGIG
-101 GRKPEGYKYT
+101 GMKPEGYKYT

-125 IKKLARNARKS
+125 INKLSRNARKS

-146 FGRFYI
+146 FGRFYL
-152 ATTKTDMIEIMVKYD
+152 ATTRSEMIELMSKYD

-172 DEVDVALQ
+172 DEVDVALKV
-180 IMAMGAK
+180 MAIGGK
-187 DIENIDYT
+187 NLDSIDYT

-203 YDLHLKECEYDYIM
+203 YDLHLQECEYDFIM
-217 VDECQDMNV
+217 VDECQDLNV
-226 AERKLVLRC
+226 AERNLVLRC

-254 FSGSDPESFRA
+254 FSGSDPDSFRA
-265 IQSLPNTVSMPL
+265 IQSIPNTVSMPL

-284 EAVVTFAK
+284 ESVVKFAQ
-292 NLVPSIEAKPNAE
+292 NLVPSIEAKQGAE
-305 EGVILDGVSIEDVQ
+305 EGVILDCVSLDDVH

-338 LLEQGKKAYI
+338 LLEQGKRAYI

-353 GKNLKSIVTS
+353 GKNLQNIVIG
-363 THQEYLHSN
+363 THKDYLHTN

-396 YGISQEDAMNHETIQ
+396 YGISQEDAMKHETIQ
-411 NKLDMIR
+411 AKLDMIR
-418 ALEVLGF
+418 ALEVLGADLTTTE
-425 ELKTA
+425 ELTK
-430 EQLERKIDEI
+430 KIEDI

-454 IHKAKGL
+454 VHKAKGL

-479 VEEWQVKQER
+479 LDEWQVQQER
-489 NLMYVAYTRAKKL
+489 NLMYVAYTRAKKVL
-502 LAFLDEEETP
+502 GFLNEEETP
-512 DFDNFSSKLESKLK
+512 DFDNFSSKLEAKLRQ
-526 YAETMVAAILGKSFK
+526 AEMMVAAILGKTFK
-541 PTMNEAMAKSIVER
+541 ATMNEAMAKSIVER
-555 AKARKIFAPIEV
+555 VTARKIFAPITT
-567 NTVSME
+567 NMVSMD
-573 NDKKEEEPTDLSFDA
+573 NDEKGNESTDLSFNS
-588 ALRKPS
+588 ALRKKT
-594 KRRKITL
+594 KRRK

>member
-1 MAAKKREETYEPSQY
+1 MAKKKTTIEYEPSQY

-24 EHEKGNLVVEAAA
+24 QHEKGNLVVEAAA
-37 GSGKTYTLIKA
+37 GSGKTYTLVKA
-48 LGLIPQ
+48 LSLIPQ

-75 KGFPNVEVRTLH
+75 KEFPNVEVRTLH
-87 GLGMILTTRGLRIG
+87 GLGMILTTRGLGIG
-101 GRKPEGYKYT
+101 GMKPEGYKYT

-125 IKKLARNARKS
+125 INKLSRNARKS

-146 FGRFYI
+146 FGRFYL
-152 ATTKTDMIEIMVKYD
+152 ATTRSEMIELMTKYD

-172 DEVDVALQ
+172 DEVDVALKV
-180 IMAMGAK
+180 MAIGGK
-187 DIENIDYT
+187 NLDSIDYT

-203 YDLHLKECEYDYIM
+203 YDLHLQECEYDFIM
-217 VDECQDMNV
+217 VDECQDLNV
-226 AERKLVLRC
+226 AERNLVLRC

-254 FSGSDPESFRA
+254 FSGSDPDSFRA
-265 IQSLPNTVSMPL
+265 IQSIPNTVSMPL

-284 EAVVTFAK
+284 ESVVKFAQ
-292 NLVPSIEAKPNAE
+292 NLVPSIEAKQGAE
-305 EGVILDGVSIEDVQ
+305 EGVILDCVSIDDVH

-338 LLEQGKKAYI
+338 LLEQGKRAYI

-353 GKNLKSIVTS
+353 GKNLQNIVIG
-363 THQEYLHSN
+363 THKDYLHTN

-396 YGISQEDAMNHETIQ
+396 YGISQEDAMKHETIQ
-411 NKLDMIR
+411 AKLDMIR
-418 ALEVLGF
+418 ALEVLGADLTTTE
-425 ELKTA
+425 ELTK
-430 EQLERKIDEI
+430 KIGDI

-454 IHKAKGL
+454 VHKAKGL

-479 VEEWQVKQER
+479 LDEWQVQQER
-489 NLMYVAYTRAKKL
+489 NLMYVAYTRAKKVL
-502 LAFLDEEETP
+502 GFLNEEETP
-512 DFDNFSSKLESKLK
+512 DFDNFSSKLEAKLRQ
-526 YAETMVAAILGKSFK
+526 AEMMVAAILGKTFK
-541 PTMNEAMAKSIVER
+541 ATMNEAMAKSIVER
-555 AKARKIFAPIEV
+555 VTARKIFAPITT
-567 NTVSME
+567 NTVSMD
-573 NDKKEEEPTDLSFDA
+573 NDEKGNESTDLSFNS
-588 ALRKPS
+588 ALRKKT
-594 KRRKITL
+594 KRRK

>member
-1 MAAKKREETYEPSQY
+1 MAKKKTAIEYEPSQY

-24 EHEKGNLVVEAAA
+24 QHEKGNLVVEAAA
-37 GSGKTYTLIKA
+37 GSGKTYTLVKA
-48 LGLIPQ
+48 LSLIPQ

-75 KGFPNVEVRTLH
+75 KEFPNVEVRTLH
-87 GLGMILTTRGLRIG
+87 GLGMILTTRGLGIG
-101 GRKPEGYKYT
+101 GMKPEGYKYT

-125 IKKLARNARKS
+125 INKLSRNARKS

-146 FGRFYI
+146 FGRFYL
-152 ATTKTDMIEIMVKYD
+152 ATTQSEMIELMIKYD

-172 DEVDVALQ
+172 DEVDVALKV
-180 IMAMGAK
+180 MAIGGK
-187 DIENIDYT
+187 NLDSIDYT

-203 YDLHLKECEYDYIM
+203 YDLHLQECEYDFIM
-217 VDECQDMNV
+217 VDECQDLNV
-226 AERKLVLRC
+226 AERNLVLRC

-254 FSGSDPESFRA
+254 FSGSDPDSFRA
-265 IQSLPNTVSMPL
+265 IQSIPNTVSMPL

-284 EAVVTFAK
+284 ESVVKFAQ
-292 NLVPSIEAKPNAE
+292 NLVPSIEAKQGAE
-305 EGVILDGVSIEDVQ
+305 EGVILDCVSIDDVH

-338 LLEQGKKAYI
+338 LLEQGKRAYI

-353 GKNLKSIVTS
+353 GKNLQNIVIG
-363 THQEYLHSN
+363 THKDYLYTN
-372 LKQDGVFIRLY
+372 LKRDGVFIRLY

-396 YGISQEDAMNHETIQ
+396 YGISQEDAMKHETIQ
-411 NKLDMIR
+411 AKLDMIR
-418 ALEVLGF
+418 ALEVLGADLTTTE
-425 ELKTA
+425 ELTK
-430 EQLERKIDEI
+430 KIEDI

-454 IHKAKGL
+454 VHKAKGL

-479 VEEWQVKQER
+479 LDEWQVQQER
-489 NLMYVAYTRAKKL
+489 NLMYVAYTRAKKVL
-502 LAFLDEEETP
+502 GFLNEEETP
-512 DFDNFSSKLESKLK
+512 DFDNFSSKLEAKLRQ
-526 YAETMVAAILGKSFK
+526 AEMMVAAILGKTFK
-541 PTMNEAMAKSIVER
+541 ATMNEAMAKSIVER
-555 AKARKIFAPIEV
+555 VTARKIFAPITT
-567 NTVSME
+567 NTVSMDN
-573 NDKKEEEPTDLSFDA
+573 NDKGNESTDLSFKS
-588 ALRKPS
+588 ALRKKT
-594 KRRKITL
+594 KRRK

>member
-1 MAAKKREETYEPSQY
+1 MAKKKTAIEYEPSQY

-24 EHEKGNLVVEAAA
+24 QHEKGNLVVEAAA
-37 GSGKTYTLIKA
+37 GSGKTYTLVKA
-48 LGLIPQ
+48 LSLIPQ

-75 KGFPNVEVRTLH
+75 KEFPNVEVRTLH
-87 GLGMILTTRGLRIG
+87 GLGMILTTRGLGIG
-101 GRKPEGYKYT
+101 GMKPEGYKYT

-125 IKKLARNARKS
+125 INKLSRNARKS

-146 FGRFYI
+146 FGRFYL
-152 ATTKTDMIEIMVKYD
+152 ATTRSEMIELMTKYD

-172 DEVDVALQ
+172 DEVDVALKV
-180 IMAMGAK
+180 MAIGGK
-187 DIENIDYT
+187 NLDSIDYT

-203 YDLHLKECEYDYIM
+203 YDLHLQECEYDFIM
-217 VDECQDMNV
+217 VDECQDLNV
-226 AERKLVLRC
+226 AERNLVLRC

-254 FSGSDPESFRA
+254 FSGSDPDSFRA
-265 IQSLPNTVSMPL
+265 IQSIPNTVSMPL

-284 EAVVTFAK
+284 ESVVKFAQ
-292 NLVPSIEAKPNAE
+292 NLVPSIEAKQGAE
-305 EGVILDGVSIEDVQ
+305 EGVILDCVSLDDVH

-338 LLEQGKKAYI
+338 LLEQGKRAYI

-353 GKNLKSIVTS
+353 GKNLQNIVIG
-363 THQEYLHSN
+363 THKDYLHTN
-372 LKQDGVFIRLY
+372 LKRDGVFIRLY

-396 YGISQEDAMNHETIQ
+396 YGISQEDAMKHETIQ
-411 NKLDMIR
+411 AKLDMIR
-418 ALEVLGF
+418 ALEVLGTDLTTTE
-425 ELKTA
+425 ELTK
-430 EQLERKIDEI
+430 KIEDI

-454 IHKAKGL
+454 VHKAKGL

-479 VEEWQVKQER
+479 LDEWQVQQER
-489 NLMYVAYTRAKKL
+489 NLMYVAYTRAKKVL
-502 LAFLDEEETP
+502 GFLNEEETP
-512 DFDNFSSKLESKLK
+512 DFDNFSSKLEAKLRQ
-526 YAETMVAAILGKSFK
+526 AEMMVAAILGKTFK
-541 PTMNEAMAKSIVER
+541 ATMNEAMAKSIVER
-555 AKARKIFAPIEV
+555 VTARKIFAPITT
-567 NTVSME
+567 NTVSMD
-573 NDKKEEEPTDLSFDA
+573 NDEKGNESTDLSFNS
-588 ALRKPS
+588 ALRKKT
-594 KRRKITL
+594 KRRK

>member
-1 MAAKKREETYEPSQY
+1 MAKKKTAIEYEPSQY

-24 EHEKGNLVVEAAA
+24 QHEKGNLVVEAAA
-37 GSGKTYTLIKA
+37 GSGKTYTLVKA
-48 LGLIPQ
+48 LSLIPQ

-75 KGFPNVEVRTLH
+75 KEFPNVEVRTLH
-87 GLGMILTTRGLRIG
+87 GLGMILTTRGLGIG
-101 GRKPEGYKYT
+101 GMKPEAYKYT

-125 IKKLARNARKS
+125 INKLSRNARKS

-146 FGRFYI
+146 FGRFYL
-152 ATTKTDMIEIMVKYD
+152 ATTRSEMIELMIKYD

-172 DEVDVALQ
+172 DEVDVALKV
-180 IMAMGAK
+180 MAIGGK
-187 DIENIDYT
+187 NLDSIDYT

-203 YDLHLKECEYDYIM
+203 YDLHLQECEYDFIM
-217 VDECQDMNV
+217 VDECQDLNV
-226 AERKLVLRC
+226 AERNLVLRC

-254 FSGSDPESFRA
+254 FSGSDPDSFRA
-265 IQSLPNTVSMPL
+265 IQSIPNTVSMPL

-284 EAVVTFAK
+284 ESVVKFAQ
-292 NLVPSIEAKPNAE
+292 NLVPSIEAKQGAE
-305 EGVILDGVSIEDVQ
+305 EGVILDCVSLDDVH

-338 LLEQGKKAYI
+338 LLEQGKRAYI

-353 GKNLKSIVTS
+353 GKNLQNIVIG
-363 THQEYLHSN
+363 THKDYLHTN

-396 YGISQEDAMNHETIQ
+396 YGISQEDAMKHETIQ
-411 NKLDMIR
+411 AKLDMIR
-418 ALEVLGF
+418 ALEVLGADLTTTE
-425 ELKTA
+425 ELTK
-430 EQLERKIDEI
+430 KIEDI

-454 IHKAKGL
+454 VHKAKGL

-479 VEEWQVKQER
+479 LDEWQVQQER
-489 NLMYVAYTRAKKL
+489 NLMYVAYTRAKKVL
-502 LAFLDEEETP
+502 GFLNEEETP
-512 DFDNFSSKLESKLK
+512 DFDNFSSKLEAKLRQ
-526 YAETMVAAILGKSFK
+526 AEMMVAAILGKTFK
-541 PTMNEAMAKSIVER
+541 ATMNEAMAKSIVER
-555 AKARKIFAPIEV
+555 VTARKIFAPITT
-567 NTVSME
+567 NTVSMD
-573 NDKKEEEPTDLSFDA
+573 NDEKGNESTDLSFNS
-588 ALRKPS
+588 ALRKKT
-594 KRRKITL
+594 KRRK

>member
-1 MAAKKREETYEPSQY
+1 MAKKKTAIEYEPSQY

-24 EHEKGNLVVEAAA
+24 QHEKGNLVVEAAA
-37 GSGKTYTLIKA
+37 GSGKTYTLVKA
-48 LGLIPQ
+48 LSLIPQ

-75 KGFPNVEVRTLH
+75 KEFPNVEVRTLH
-87 GLGMILTTRGLRIG
+87 GLGMILTTRGLGIG
-101 GRKPEGYKYT
+101 GMKPEGYKYT

-125 IKKLARNARKS
+125 INKLSRNARKS

-146 FGRFYI
+146 FGRFYL
-152 ATTKTDMIEIMVKYD
+152 ATTRSEMIELMTKYD

-172 DEVDVALQ
+172 DEVDVALKV
-180 IMAMGAK
+180 MAIGGK
-187 DIENIDYT
+187 NLDSIDYT

-203 YDLHLKECEYDYIM
+203 YDLHLQECEYDFIM
-217 VDECQDMNV
+217 VDECQDLNV
-226 AERKLVLRC
+226 AERNLVLRC

-254 FSGSDPESFRA
+254 FSGSDPDSFRA
-265 IQSLPNTVSMPL
+265 IQSIPNTVSMPL

-284 EAVVTFAK
+284 ESVVKFAQ
-292 NLVPSIEAKPNAE
+292 NLVPSIEAKQGAE
-305 EGVILDGVSIEDVQ
+305 EGVILDCVSLDDVH

-338 LLEQGKKAYI
+338 LLEQGKRAYI

-353 GKNLKSIVTS
+353 GKNLQNIVIG
-363 THQEYLHSN
+363 THKDYLHTN

-396 YGISQEDAMNHETIQ
+396 YGISQEDAMKHETIQ
-411 NKLDMIR
+411 AKLDMIR
-418 ALEVLGF
+418 ALEVLGADLTTTE
-425 ELKTA
+425 ELTK
-430 EQLERKIDEI
+430 KIEDI

-454 IHKAKGL
+454 VHKAKGL

-479 VEEWQVKQER
+479 LDEWQVQQER
-489 NLMYVAYTRAKKL
+489 NLMYVAYTRAKKVL
-502 LAFLDEEETP
+502 GFLNEEETP
-512 DFDNFSSKLESKLK
+512 DFDNFSSKLEAKLRQ
-526 YAETMVAAILGKSFK
+526 AEMMVAAILGKTFK
-541 PTMNEAMAKSIVER
+541 ATMNEAMAKSIVER
-555 AKARKIFAPIEV
+555 VTARKIFAPITT
-567 NTVSME
+567 NTVSMD
-573 NDKKEEEPTDLSFDA
+573 NDKKGNESTDLSFNS
-588 ALRKPS
+588 ALRKKT
-594 KRRKITL
+594 KRRK

>member
-1 MAAKKREETYEPSQY
+1 MAKKKTAIEYEPSQY

-24 EHEKGNLVVEAAA
+24 QHEKGNLVVEAAA
-37 GSGKTYTLIKA
+37 GSGKTYTLVKA
-48 LGLIPQ
+48 LSLIPQ

-75 KGFPNVEVRTLH
+75 KEFPNVEVRTLH
-87 GLGMILTTRGLRIG
+87 GLGMILTTRGLGIG
-101 GRKPEGYKYT
+101 GMKPEGYKYT

-125 IKKLARNARKS
+125 INKLSRNARKS

-146 FGRFYI
+146 FGRFYL
-152 ATTKTDMIEIMVKYD
+152 ATTQSEMIELMIKYD

-172 DEVDVALQ
+172 DEVDVALKV
-180 IMAMGAK
+180 MAIGGK
-187 DIENIDYT
+187 NLDSIDYT

-203 YDLHLKECEYDYIM
+203 YDLHLQECEYDFIM
-217 VDECQDMNV
+217 VDECQDLNV
-226 AERKLVLRC
+226 AERNLVLRC

-254 FSGSDPESFRA
+254 FSGSDPDSFRA
-265 IQSLPNTVSMPL
+265 IQSIPNTVSMPL

-284 EAVVTFAK
+284 ESVVKFAQ
-292 NLVPSIEAKPNAE
+292 NLVPSIEAKQGAE
-305 EGVILDGVSIEDVQ
+305 EGVILDCVSLDDVH

-338 LLEQGKKAYI
+338 LLEQGKRAYI

-353 GKNLKSIVTS
+353 GKNLQNIVIG
-363 THQEYLHSN
+363 THKDYLYTN
-372 LKQDGVFIRLY
+372 LKRDGVFIRLY

-396 YGISQEDAMNHETIQ
+396 YGISQEDAMKHETIQ
-411 NKLDMIR
+411 AKLDMIR
-418 ALEVLGF
+418 ALEVLGAD
-425 ELKTA
+425 LTTT
-430 EQLERKIDEI
+430 EQLTKKIEDI

-454 IHKAKGL
+454 VHKAKGL

-479 VEEWQVKQER
+479 LDEWQVQQER
-489 NLMYVAYTRAKKL
+489 NLMYVAYTRAKKVL
-502 LAFLDEEETP
+502 GFLNEEETP
-512 DFDNFSSKLESKLK
+512 DFDNFSSKLEAKLRQ
-526 YAETMVAAILGKSFK
+526 AEMMVAAILGKTFK
-541 PTMNEAMAKSIVER
+541 ATMNEAMAKSIVER
-555 AKARKIFAPIEV
+555 VTARKIFAPITT
-567 NTVSME
+567 NTVSMDN
-573 NDKKEEEPTDLSFDA
+573 NDKGNESTDLSFKS
-588 ALRKPS
+588 ALRKKT
-594 KRRKITL
+594 KRRK

>member
-1 MAAKKREETYEPSQY
+1 MAKKKTAIEYEPSQY

-24 EHEKGNLVVEAAA
+24 QHEKGNLVVEAAA
-37 GSGKTYTLIKA
+37 GSGKTYTLVKA
-48 LGLIPQ
+48 LSLIPQ

-75 KGFPNVEVRTLH
+75 KEFPNVEVRTLH
-87 GLGMILTTRGLRIG
+87 GLGMILTTRGLGIG
-101 GRKPEGYKYT
+101 GMKPEGYKYT

-125 IKKLARNARKS
+125 INKLSRNARKS

-146 FGRFYI
+146 FGRFYL
-152 ATTKTDMIEIMVKYD
+152 ATTRSEMIELMTKYD

-172 DEVDVALQ
+172 DEVDVALKV
-180 IMAMGAK
+180 MAIGGK
-187 DIENIDYT
+187 NLDSIDYT

-203 YDLHLKECEYDYIM
+203 YDLHLQECEYDFIM
-217 VDECQDMNV
+217 VDECQDLNV
-226 AERKLVLRC
+226 AERNLVLRC

-254 FSGSDPESFRA
+254 FSGSDPDSFRA
-265 IQSLPNTVSMPL
+265 IQSMPNTVSMPL

-284 EAVVTFAK
+284 ESVVKFAQ
-292 NLVPSIEAKPNAE
+292 NLVPSIEAKQGAE
-305 EGVILDGVSIEDVQ
+305 EGVILDCVSLDDVH

-338 LLEQGKKAYI
+338 LLEQGKRAYI

-353 GKNLKSIVTS
+353 GKNLQNIVIG
-363 THQEYLHSN
+363 THKDYLHTN
-372 LKQDGVFIRLY
+372 LKRDGVFIRLY

-396 YGISQEDAMNHETIQ
+396 YGISQEDAMKHETIQ
-411 NKLDMIR
+411 AKLDMIR
-418 ALEVLGF
+418 ALEVLGADLTTTE
-425 ELKTA
+425 ELTK
-430 EQLERKIDEI
+430 KIEDI

-454 IHKAKGL
+454 VHKAKGL

-479 VEEWQVKQER
+479 LDEWQVQQER
-489 NLMYVAYTRAKKL
+489 NLMYVAYTRAKKVL
-502 LAFLDEEETP
+502 GFLNEEETP
-512 DFDNFSSKLESKLK
+512 DFDNFSSKLEAKLRQ
-526 YAETMVAAILGKSFK
+526 AEMMVAAILGKTFK
-541 PTMNEAMAKSIVER
+541 ATMNEAMAKSIVER
-555 AKARKIFAPIEV
+555 VTARKIFAPITT
-567 NTVSME
+567 NMVSMD
-573 NDKKEEEPTDLSFDA
+573 NDEKGNESTDLSFNS
-588 ALRKPS
+588 ALRKKT
-594 KRRKITL
+594 KRRK

>member
-1 MAAKKREETYEPSQY
+1 MAKKKTAIEYEPSQY

-24 EHEKGNLVVEAAA
+24 QHEKGNLVVEAAA
-37 GSGKTYTLIKA
+37 GSGKTYTLVKA
-48 LGLIPQ
+48 LSLIPQ

-75 KGFPNVEVRTLH
+75 KEFPNVEVRTLH
-87 GLGMILTTRGLRIG
+87 GLGMILTTRGLGIG
-101 GRKPEGYKYT
+101 GMKPEGYKYT

-125 IKKLARNARKS
+125 INKLSRNARKS

-146 FGRFYI
+146 FGRFYL
-152 ATTKTDMIEIMVKYD
+152 ATTRSEMIELMTKYD

-172 DEVDVALQ
+172 DEVDVALKV
-180 IMAMGAK
+180 MAIGGK
-187 DIENIDYT
+187 NLDSIDYT

-203 YDLHLKECEYDYIM
+203 YDLHLQECEYDFIM
-217 VDECQDMNV
+217 VDECQDLNV
-226 AERKLVLRC
+226 AERNLVLRC

-254 FSGSDPESFRA
+254 FSGSDPDSFRA
-265 IQSLPNTVSMPL
+265 IQSIPNTVSMPL

-284 EAVVTFAK
+284 ESVVKFAQ
-292 NLVPSIEAKPNAE
+292 NLVPSIEAKQGAE
-305 EGVILDGVSIEDVQ
+305 EGVILDCVSLDDVH

-338 LLEQGKKAYI
+338 LLEQGKRAYI

-353 GKNLKSIVTS
+353 GKNLQNIVIG
-363 THQEYLHSN
+363 THKDYLHTN

-396 YGISQEDAMNHETIQ
+396 YGISQEDAMKHETIQ
-411 NKLDMIR
+411 AKLDMIR
-418 ALEVLGF
+418 ALEVLGADLTTTE
-425 ELKTA
+425 ELTK
-430 EQLERKIDEI
+430 KIEDI

-454 IHKAKGL
+454 VHKAKGL

-479 VEEWQVKQER
+479 LDEWQVQQER
-489 NLMYVAYTRAKKL
+489 NLMYVAYTRAKKVL
-502 LAFLDEEETP
+502 GFLNEEETP
-512 DFDNFSSKLESKLK
+512 DFDNFSSKLEAKLRQ
-526 YAETMVAAILGKSFK
+526 AEMMVAAILGKTFK
-541 PTMNEAMAKSIVER
+541 ATMNEAMAKSIVER
-555 AKARKIFAPIEV
+555 VTARKIFAPITT
-567 NTVSME
+567 NMVSMDNGE
-573 NDKKEEEPTDLSFDA
+573 KGNESTDLSFNS
-588 ALRKPS
+588 ALRKKT
-594 KRRKITL
+594 KRRK

>member
-1 MAAKKREETYEPSQY
+1 MAKKKTAIEYEPSQY

-24 EHEKGNLVVEAAA
+24 QHEKGNLVVEAAA
-37 GSGKTYTLIKA
+37 GSGKTYTLVKA
-48 LGLIPQ
+48 LSLIPQ

-75 KGFPNVEVRTLH
+75 KEFPNVEVRTLH

-101 GRKPEGYKYT
+101 GMKPEGYKYT

-125 IKKLARNARKS
+125 INKLSRNARKS

-146 FGRFYI
+146 FGRFYL
-152 ATTKTDMIEIMVKYD
+152 ATTRSEMIELMTKYD

-172 DEVDVALQ
+172 DEVDVALKV
-180 IMAMGAK
+180 MAIGGK
-187 DIENIDYT
+187 NLDSIDYT

-203 YDLHLKECEYDYIM
+203 YDLHLQECEYDFIM
-217 VDECQDMNV
+217 VDECQDLNV
-226 AERKLVLRC
+226 AERNLVLRC

-254 FSGSDPESFRA
+254 FSGSDPDSFRA
-265 IQSLPNTVSMPL
+265 IQSIPNTVSMPL

-284 EAVVTFAK
+284 ESVVKFAQ
-292 NLVPSIEAKPNAE
+292 NLVPSIEAKQGAE
-305 EGVILDGVSIEDVQ
+305 EGVILDCVSIDDVH

-338 LLEQGKKAYI
+338 LLEQGKRAYI

-353 GKNLKSIVTS
+353 GKNLQNIVIG
-363 THQEYLHSN
+363 THKDYLYTN
-372 LKQDGVFIRLY
+372 LKRDGVFIRLY

-396 YGISQEDAMNHETIQ
+396 YGISQEDAMKHETIQ
-411 NKLDMIR
+411 AKLDMIR
-418 ALEVLGF
+418 ALEVLGADLTTTE
-425 ELKTA
+425 ELTK
-430 EQLERKIDEI
+430 KIEDI

-454 IHKAKGL
+454 VHKAKGL

-479 VEEWQVKQER
+479 LDEWQVQQER
-489 NLMYVAYTRAKKL
+489 NLMYVAYTRAKKVL
-502 LAFLDEEETP
+502 GFLNEEETP
-512 DFDNFSSKLESKLK
+512 DFDNFSSKLEAKLRQ
-526 YAETMVAAILGKSFK
+526 AEMMVAAILGKTFK
-541 PTMNEAMAKSIVER
+541 ATMNEAMAKSIVER
-555 AKARKIFAPIEV
+555 VTARKIFAPITT
-567 NTVSME
+567 NTVSMD
-573 NDKKEEEPTDLSFDA
+573 NDEKGNESTDLSFNS
-588 ALRKPS
+588 ALRKKT
-594 KRRKITL
+594 KRRK

>member
-1 MAAKKREETYEPSQY
+1 MAKKKTAIEYEPSQY

-24 EHEKGNLVVEAAA
+24 QHEKGNLVVEAAA
-37 GSGKTYTLIKA
+37 GSGKTYTLVKA
-48 LGLIPQ
+48 LSLIPQ

-75 KGFPNVEVRTLH
+75 KEFPNVEVRTLH

-101 GRKPEGYKYT
+101 GMKPEGYKYT

-125 IKKLARNARKS
+125 INKLSRNARKS

-146 FGRFYI
+146 FGRFYL
-152 ATTKTDMIEIMVKYD
+152 ATTRSEMIELMTKYD

-172 DEVDVALQ
+172 DEVDVALKV
-180 IMAMGAK
+180 MAIGGK
-187 DIENIDYT
+187 NLDSIDYT

-203 YDLHLKECEYDYIM
+203 YDLHLQECEYDFIM
-217 VDECQDMNV
+217 VDECQDLNV
-226 AERKLVLRC
+226 AERNLVLRC

-254 FSGSDPESFRA
+254 FSGSDPDSFKA
-265 IQSLPNTVSMPL
+265 IQSIPNTVSMPL

-284 EAVVTFAK
+284 ESVVKFAQ
-292 NLVPSIEAKPNAE
+292 NLVPSIEAKQGAE
-305 EGVILDGVSIEDVQ
+305 EGVILDCVSLDDVH

-338 LLEQGKKAYI
+338 LLEQGKRAYI

-353 GKNLKSIVTS
+353 GKNLQNIVIG
-363 THQEYLHSN
+363 THKDYLYTN
-372 LKQDGVFIRLY
+372 LKRDGVFIRLY

-396 YGISQEDAMNHETIQ
+396 YGISQEDAMKHETIQ
-411 NKLDMIR
+411 AKLDMIR
-418 ALEVLGF
+418 ALEVLGADLTTTE
-425 ELKTA
+425 ELTK
-430 EQLERKIDEI
+430 KIEDI

-454 IHKAKGL
+454 VHKAKGL

-479 VEEWQVKQER
+479 LDEWQVQQER
-489 NLMYVAYTRAKKL
+489 NLMYVAYTRAKKVL
-502 LAFLDEEETP
+502 GFLNEEETP
-512 DFDNFSSKLESKLK
+512 DFDNFSSKLEAKLRQ
-526 YAETMVAAILGKSFK
+526 AEMMVAAILGKTFK
-541 PTMNEAMAKSIVER
+541 ATMNEAMAKSIVER
-555 AKARKIFAPIEV
+555 VTARKIFAPITT
-567 NTVSME
+567 NTVSMDN
-573 NDKKEEEPTDLSFDA
+573 NDKGNESTDLSFKS
-588 ALRKPS
+588 ALRKKT
-594 KRRKITL
+594 KRRK

>member
-1 MAAKKREETYEPSQY
+1 MAKKKTAIEYEPSQY

-24 EHEKGNLVVEAAA
+24 QHEKGNLVVEAAA
-37 GSGKTYTLIKA
+37 GSGKTYTLVKA
-48 LGLIPQ
+48 LSLIPQ

-75 KGFPNVEVRTLH
+75 KEFPNVEVRTLH
-87 GLGMILTTRGLRIG
+87 GLGMILTTRGLGIG
-101 GRKPEGYKYT
+101 GMKPEGYKYT

-125 IKKLARNARKS
+125 INKLSRNARKS

-146 FGRFYI
+146 FGRFYL
-152 ATTKTDMIEIMVKYD
+152 ATTRSEMIELMTKYD

-172 DEVDVALQ
+172 DEVDVALKV
-180 IMAMGAK
+180 MAIGGK
-187 DIENIDYT
+187 NLDSIDYT

-203 YDLHLKECEYDYIM
+203 YDLHLQECEYDFIM
-217 VDECQDMNV
+217 VDECQDLNV
-226 AERKLVLRC
+226 AERNLVLRC

-254 FSGSDPESFRA
+254 FSGSDPDSFRA
-265 IQSLPNTVSMPL
+265 IQSISNTVSMPL

-284 EAVVTFAK
+284 ESVVKFAQ
-292 NLVPSIEAKPNAE
+292 NLVPSIEAKQGAE
-305 EGVILDGVSIEDVQ
+305 EGVILDCVSLDDVH

-338 LLEQGKKAYI
+338 LLEQGKRAYI

-353 GKNLKSIVTS
+353 GKNLQNIVIG
-363 THQEYLHSN
+363 THKDYLHTN

-396 YGISQEDAMNHETIQ
+396 YGISQEDAMKHETIQ
-411 NKLDMIR
+411 AKLDMIR
-418 ALEVLGF
+418 ALEVLGADLTTTE
-425 ELKTA
+425 ELTK
-430 EQLERKIDEI
+430 KIEDI

-454 IHKAKGL
+454 VHKAKGL

-479 VEEWQVKQER
+479 LDEWQVQQER
-489 NLMYVAYTRAKKL
+489 NLMYVAYTRAKKVL
-502 LAFLDEEETP
+502 GFLNEEETP
-512 DFDNFSSKLESKLK
+512 DFDNFSSKLEAKLRQ
-526 YAETMVAAILGKSFK
+526 AEMMVAAILGKTFK
-541 PTMNEAMAKSIVER
+541 ATMNEAMAKSIVER
-555 AKARKIFAPIEV
+555 VTARKIFAPITT
-567 NTVSME
+567 NMVSMD
-573 NDKKEEEPTDLSFDA
+573 NDEKGNESTDLSFNS
-588 ALRKPS
+588 ALRKKT
-594 KRRKITL
+594 KRRK

>member
-1 MAAKKREETYEPSQY
+1 MAKKKTAIEYEPSQY

-24 EHEKGNLVVEAAA
+24 QHEKGNLVVEAAA
-37 GSGKTYTLIKA
+37 GSGKTYTLVKA
-48 LGLIPQ
+48 LSLIPQ

-75 KGFPNVEVRTLH
+75 KEFPNVEVRTLH

-101 GRKPEGYKYT
+101 GMKPEGYKYT

-125 IKKLARNARKS
+125 INKLSRNARKS

-146 FGRFYI
+146 FGRFYL
-152 ATTKTDMIEIMVKYD
+152 ATTRSEMIELMTKYD

-172 DEVDVALQ
+172 DEVDVALKV
-180 IMAMGAK
+180 MAIGGK
-187 DIENIDYT
+187 NLDSIDYT

-203 YDLHLKECEYDYIM
+203 YDLHLQECEYDFIM
-217 VDECQDMNV
+217 VDECQDLNV
-226 AERKLVLRC
+226 AERNLVLRC
-235 LKEGGRLIA
+235 LKKGGRLIA

-254 FSGSDPESFRA
+254 FSGSDQDSFRA
-265 IQSLPNTVSMPL
+265 IQSIPNTVSMPL

-284 EAVVTFAK
+284 ESVVKFAQ
-292 NLVPSIEAKPNAE
+292 NLVPSIEAKQGAE
-305 EGVILDGVSIEDVQ
+305 EGVILDCVSLDDVH

-338 LLEQGKKAYI
+338 LLEQGKRAYI

-353 GKNLKSIVTS
+353 GKNLQNIVIG
-363 THQEYLHSN
+363 THKDYLHTN

-396 YGISQEDAMNHETIQ
+396 YGISQEDAMKHETIQ
-411 NKLDMIR
+411 AKLDMIR
-418 ALEVLGF
+418 ALEVLGADLTTTE
-425 ELKTA
+425 ELTK
-430 EQLERKIDEI
+430 KIEDI

-454 IHKAKGL
+454 VHKAKGL

-479 VEEWQVKQER
+479 LDEWQVQQER
-489 NLMYVAYTRAKKL
+489 NLMYVAYTRAKKVL
-502 LAFLDEEETP
+502 GFLNEEETP
-512 DFDNFSSKLESKLK
+512 DFDNFSSKLEAKLRQ
-526 YAETMVAAILGKSFK
+526 AEMMVAAILGKTFK
-541 PTMNEAMAKSIVER
+541 ATMNEAMAKSIVER
-555 AKARKIFAPIEV
+555 VTARKIFAPITT
-567 NTVSME
+567 NTVSMD
-573 NDKKEEEPTDLSFDA
+573 NDEKGNESTDLSFNS
-588 ALRKPS
+588 ALRKKT
-594 KRRKITL
+594 KRRK

>member
-1 MAAKKREETYEPSQY
+1 MAKKKTAIEYEPSQY

-24 EHEKGNLVVEAAA
+24 QHEKGNLVVEAAA
-37 GSGKTYTLIKA
+37 GSGKTYTLVKA
-48 LGLIPQ
+48 LSLIPQ

-75 KGFPNVEVRTLH
+75 KEFPNVEVRTLH

-101 GRKPEGYKYT
+101 GMKPEGYKYT

-125 IKKLARNARKS
+125 INKLSRNARKS

-146 FGRFYI
+146 FGRFYL
-152 ATTKTDMIEIMVKYD
+152 ATTQSEMIELMIKYD

-172 DEVDVALQ
+172 DEVDVALKV
-180 IMAMGAK
+180 MAIGGK
-187 DIENIDYT
+187 NLDSIDYT

-203 YDLHLKECEYDYIM
+203 YDLHLQECEYDFIM
-217 VDECQDMNV
+217 VDECQDLNV
-226 AERKLVLRC
+226 AERNLVLRC

-254 FSGSDPESFRA
+254 FSGSDPDSFRA
-265 IQSLPNTVSMPL
+265 IQSIPNTVSMPL

-284 EAVVTFAK
+284 ESVVKFAQ
-292 NLVPSIEAKPNAE
+292 NLVPSIEAKQGAE
-305 EGVILDGVSIEDVQ
+305 EGVILDCVSLDDVH

-338 LLEQGKKAYI
+338 LLEQGKRAYI

-353 GKNLKSIVTS
+353 GKNLQNIVIG
-363 THQEYLHSN
+363 THKDYLHTN

-396 YGISQEDAMNHETIQ
+396 YGISQEDAMKHETIQ
-411 NKLDMIR
+411 AKLDMIR
-418 ALEVLGF
+418 ALEVLGADLTTTE
-425 ELKTA
+425 ELTK
-430 EQLERKIDEI
+430 KIEDI

-454 IHKAKGL
+454 VHKAKGL

-479 VEEWQVKQER
+479 LDEWQVQQER
-489 NLMYVAYTRAKKL
+489 NLMYVAYTRAKKVL
-502 LAFLDEEETP
+502 GFLNEEETP
-512 DFDNFSSKLESKLK
+512 DFDNFSSKLEAKLRQ
-526 YAETMVAAILGKSFK
+526 AEMMVAAILGKTFK
-541 PTMNEAMAKSIVER
+541 ATMNEAMAKSIVER
-555 AKARKIFAPIEV
+555 VTARKIFAPITT
-567 NTVSME
+567 NTVSMDN
-573 NDKKEEEPTDLSFDA
+573 NDKGNESTDLSFKS
-588 ALRKPS
+588 ALRKKT
-594 KRRKITL
+594 KRRK